1 MSKSS
6 AARILNLNQP
16 MASQA
21 VDPGCVGVAQGLSPK
36 HVIDLNVDCG
46 VNHIVQSDS
55 FDFARE
61 LDVARAMAQNP
72 LEFFKDPI
80 RMLFPSSDHAT
91 MEHFKHRVGAD
102 QNKKQV
108 LIQVEQFIATLK
120 GTRSVRDEA
129 MIVADELYTNGA
141 KNSGTLYD
149 PNAPDVR
156 PGWVEF
162 IAAADDKRVVLGCID
177 SYGALEISNITKRI
191 QKCLQDGVSASINQN
206 QSAGAGIGSY
216 MVFAS
221 SYSMY
226 IGVKE
231 GEKTIVLCA
240 FPLGVRHKEMM
251 NFTKNLHTLSVK

>member
-1 MSKSS
+1 MSKTNS
-6 AARILNLNQP
+6 ARILNLNQP
-16 MASQA
+16 MASQD
-21 VDPGCVGVAQGLSPK
+21 VEPGSIGVAQGLTPK

-61 LDVARAMAQNP
+61 LDVARAMTQNP
-72 LEFFKDPI
+72 QDFFNDPI
-80 RMLFPSSDHAT
+80 RMLFPSSDHVT
-91 MEHFKHRVGAD
+91 MELFKHRVGSD
-102 QNKKQV
+102 QNKKDV
-108 LIQVEQFIATLK
+108 LLQVETFLGTLK

-141 KNSGTLYD
+141 KNTGNFYD
-149 PNAPDVR
+149 VNAPDVR

-162 IAAADDKRVVLGCID
+162 IAAADDKRIVLGCID

-206 QSAGAGIGSY
+206 QNAGAGIGSY
-216 MVFAS
+216 MVFSS

-231 GEKTIVLCA
+231 GQKTIVLCA

>member
-16 MASQA
+16 MASQS
-21 VDPGCVGVAQGLSPK
+21 VDPGSIGVAQGLSPK

-61 LDVARAMAQNP
+61 LDVARAMVQSPNEFINDP
-72 LEFFKDPI
+72 LC
-80 RMLFPSSDHAT
+80 MLFPSTDKT
-91 MEHFKHRVGAD
+91 KLDTFNHRVD
-102 QNKKQV
+102 SNQNKKQV
-108 LIQVEQFIATLK
+108 LFQVESFIATLK

-129 MIVADELYTNGA
+129 MIVADELYTNGS
-141 KNSGTLYD
+141 KNSGTLYN
-149 PNAPDVR
+149 PNSPDVR

-162 IAAADDKRVVLGCID
+162 IAAADNKRLVLGCID
-177 SYGALEISNITKRI
+177 SYGALEISMITKRI

-206 QSAGAGIGSY
+206 QNAGAGIGSY
-216 MVFAS
+216 MVFTS

-231 GEKTIVLCA
+231 GQKTIVLCA